1 MGREELRGV
10 LHRLP
15 ATTRLPEVGG
25 VGERFMICGCLPEDQ
40 GGSCLS
46 RKDCCIC
53 FHRGLF
59 CASALQLRPAI
70 PAMCLSGSLKE
81 LYCPGCLR

>member
-25 VGERFMICGCLPEDQ
+25 VGERFMICGCLPRTRGVVSVEE
-40 GGSCLS
+40 GLLHLFPPGSVLCQ
-46 RKDCCIC
+46 C
-53 FHRGLF
+53 
-59 CASALQLRPAI
+59 
-70 PAMCLSGSLKE
+70 AMCLSGSLKE